1 MNTKFLSPRVGA
13 ISGLIGSV
21 TFTVLWIAAAIQ
33 DGNWVLGEM
42 TLSELGDRSRPG
54 AALFNGGGIIAG
66 IMLVIFSVGL
76 YRLLSTSA
84 AGRLGTTTMGLAS
97 VMLIGVGVFPI
108 DTGMP
113 HDIVSLAF
121 FMLAA
126 IAMTLIIVP
135 AWKNHVLY
143 HSGGLLTA
151 VLLIVALAGAA
162 MFPLPAA
169 EALAVGCLLLWTTLI
184 SIRMLWHHRA
194 P

>member
-13 ISGLIGSV
+13 LSGLIGSV
-21 TFTVLWIAAAIQ
+21 TFAVLWIAAAFQ

-54 AALFNGGGIIAG
+54 AALFNGAAIIAG

-76 YRLLSTSA
+76 YRVLSTSA

-113 HDIVSLAF
+113 HRIVSLAF

-126 IAMTLIIVP
+126 IAMVLIIVP

-151 VLLIVALAGAA
+151 VLLIVGLAGTA
-162 MFPLPAA
+162 MLPLPAA